1 MPPCF
6 MEFIPYYH
14 CSSRKP
20 TALPTASPS
29 PCASSRRRAPR
40 ARRARSRRRAEAA
53 GGALQLSFDDPE
65 GMGHKGLEGP
75 QIFKSSFWKY
85 IYIYRYIYIWLVV
98 YLPLWKIWKSAG
110 VMKFPIYGK
119 IKAKFQTTNQIS
131 KYWGTQF
138 WSIPE
143 DMHGDNWYQLGEPK
157 I

>member
-1 MPPCF
+1 

-53 GGALQLSFDDPE
+53 GGALQLSFDGPE

-85 IYIYRYIYIWLVV
+85 IYIYIYIYLVGGIPT
-98 YLPLWKIWKSAG
+98 PLKNMKVSWGYEIPNIWKNKSQ
-110 VMKFPIYGK
+110 VPNHQPDI
-119 IKAKFQTTNQIS
+119 QV
-131 KYWGTQF
+131 WGYPF
-138 WSIPE
+138 
-143 DMHGDNWYQLGEPK
+143 
-157 I
+157 